1 MRGDEM
7 PLMGWRFNCS
17 ECISFWVVA
26 RRFFLVRVLIVPAP
40 CTSPLFPS
48 LERTPF
54 MLHTHLVEALRA
66 IHHPIILVLLPLA

>member
-1 MRGDEM
+1 MSVLEM
-7 PLMGWRFNCS
+7 EIRTLRVNSFFAPFLSPLGK
-17 ECISFWVVA
+17 
-26 RRFFLVRVLIVPAP
+26 VLSAPAL

-48 LERTPF
+48 LEHTPF